1 MAVINIRLDG
11 LDKDNQGQ
19 YKSTSPPEALLSR
32 GPRIWGVLTY
42 SDTQFNLRTS
52 LEDTKDSSVTGWIL
66 FDTGASCSCF
76 DIKAAD
82 TLDLAVVDKTYVNS
96 VTHGKQLSPV
106 YSGKLIVEKLS
117 IPIQKS
123 AGVNLAPHGLI
134 ALIGRDVMQ
143 NGVLIYNGTDG
154 SFTFCLENL
163 RS

>member
-19 YKSTSPPEALLSR
+19 YKSTSPPECSENH
-32 GPRIWGVLTY
+32 V
-42 SDTQFNLRTS
+42 F
-52 LEDTKDSSVTGWIL
+52 TKL
-66 FDTGASCSCF
+66 AQEP

-123 AGVNLAPHGLI
+123 AGGNLAPHGLI